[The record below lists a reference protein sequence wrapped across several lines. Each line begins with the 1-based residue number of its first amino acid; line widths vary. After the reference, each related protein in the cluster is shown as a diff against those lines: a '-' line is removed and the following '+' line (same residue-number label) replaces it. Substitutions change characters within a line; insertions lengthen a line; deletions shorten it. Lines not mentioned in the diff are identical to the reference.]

1 MAENFKLADLF
12 KKIKVKK
19 SDTIMIHGNMA
30 AIIQQKH
37 SNKRDNIN
45 FFFKQLTNFFKD
57 EGTIIFPTFTYSF
70 IKNKVYDLLKSP
82 SEVGMFSEEFRKI
95 KNISRTK
102 NPIFSVGVIGKYRDL
117 FLKSSINNCFGKNS
131 AFGLLKRL
139 DGKIICFGC
148 EFNRITFAHHL
159 EQLKKVH
166 YRYFKVF
173 SGIIVSGKNVK
184 KVFTKYYVRKIKES
198 TEIDLSRLKEQAIL
212 ENKLKIS
219 NFGRFEIISIK
230 ACDFYKIGSLLLDKN
245 PSSLIKGN

>member
-19 SDTIMIHGNMA
+19 SDTIMIHGNIA

-139 DGKIICFGC
+139 DGKII
-148 EFNRITFAHHL
+148 
-159 EQLKKVH
+159 
-166 YRYFKVF
+166 
-173 SGIIVSGKNVK
+173 
-184 KVFTKYYVRKIKES
+184 
-198 TEIDLSRLKEQAIL
+198 
-212 ENKLKIS
+212 
-219 NFGRFEIISIK
+219 
-230 ACDFYKIGSLLLDKN
+230 
-245 PSSLIKGN
+245 